1 MDQILIKFNAIIE
14 EFIVKMLNAFPDEQK
29 LKTYYNAFKISKLYS
44 KQLPIQI
51 FMGGCLD
58 FEKQIKNRDAEFFMT
73 RKTFVD
79 KCVRASSFSSDIGLR
94 DRWETTPEITKKSI
108 WDYIQT
114 LYVLGEMYIKKDRG
128 IVDKINQV
136 YDSMSIS
143 EMKRFENDSVTQ
155 FSEDFTRKIK

>member
-1 MDQILIKFNAIIE
+1 MDQILTKFNILIE

-29 LKTYYNAFKISKLYS
+29 LRTYYNAFKISKLYS

-58 FEKQIKNRDAEFFMT
+58 FEQQIKTRDAEFFIN

-79 KCVRASSFSSDIGLR
+79 KCVRASSFSNDIGLR
-94 DRWETTPEITKKSI
+94 DRWESTPEITKKSI

-114 LYVLGEMYIKKDRG
+114 LYVLGEMYIKKDQG
-128 IVDKINQV
+128 VVDKINQV

-155 FSEDFTRKIK
+155 FSEDFTQKIK

>member
-1 MDQILIKFNAIIE
+1 MDEILTKFNCLIE

-58 FEKQIKNRDAEFFMT
+58 FQEQIKTRDSEFFIN
-73 RKTFVD
+73 RQTFVD

-94 DRWETTPEITKKSI
+94 GRWDTTPESTKKSI

-114 LYVLGEMYIKKDRG
+114 LYVLGEMYIKKDEKVLSR
-128 IVDKINQV
+128 INQV
-136 YDSMSIS
+136 YQSMSIS
-143 EMKRFENDSVTQ
+143 EMKRFENESVTK
-155 FSEDFTRKIK
+155 FSEDFTQKLK

>member
-1 MDQILIKFNAIIE
+1 MDEILTKFNNLIE
-14 EFIVKMLNAFPDEQK
+14 EFIVKMLNAYPNEQK

-58 FEKQIKNRDAEFFMT
+58 FEEQIKKRDAEFFMN

-79 KCVRASSFSSDIGLR
+79 KCVRASSFSNDIGLK
-94 DRWETTPEITKKSI
+94 DRWVSTPEITKKSI

-114 LYVLGEMYIKKDRG
+114 LYVLGEMYIKRDEG
-128 IVDKINQV
+128 VVDKINQI

-143 EMKRFENDSVTQ
+143 ELKRFENESITK
-155 FSEDFTRKIK
+155 FSDDFTRKIK

>member
-1 MDQILIKFNAIIE
+1 MDQILTQFNTLIE

-29 LKTYYNAFKISKLYS
+29 LRTYYNAFKISKLYS

-58 FEKQIKNRDAEFFMT
+58 FEQQIKTRDAEFFIN
-73 RKTFVD
+73 RKTFID
-79 KCVRASSFSSDIGLR
+79 KCVRASSFSNDIGLR
-94 DRWETTPEITKKSI
+94 DRWESTPEITKKSI

-114 LYVLGEMYIKKDRG
+114 LYVLGEMYIKKDQDV
-128 IVDKINQV
+128 VDKINQV

>member
-1 MDQILIKFNAIIE
+1 MDQLLTKFNNLIE

-44 KQLPIQI
+44 NQLPIQI

-58 FEKQIKNRDAEFFMT
+58 FEQQIKTRDAEFFMN

-79 KCVRASSFSSDIGLR
+79 KCVRASSFSNDIGLK

-114 LYVLGEMYIKKDRG
+114 LYVLGEMYIKKDRD

-155 FSEDFTRKIK
+155 FSMDFTRKIK

>member
-1 MDQILIKFNAIIE
+1 MDQILTKFNTIID

-29 LKTYYNAFKISKLYS
+29 LRTYYNAFKISKLYS

-58 FEKQIKNRDAEFFMT
+58 FEQQIKTRDSEFFIN

-79 KCVRASSFSSDIGLR
+79 KCVRASSFSNDIGLR
-94 DRWETTPEITKKSI
+94 DRWELTPEITRKSI

-114 LYVLGEMYIKKDRG
+114 LYVLGEMYIKKDKS
-128 IVDKINQV
+128 VVEKINQI

-143 EMKRFENDSVTQ
+143 EMKRFENDSITQ
-155 FSEDFTRKIK
+155 FSDDFTQKIK

>member
-1 MDQILIKFNAIIE
+1 MDEILTKFNGLIE
-14 EFIVKMLNAFPDEQK
+14 EFIVKMLHAFPDEQK
-29 LKTYYNAFKISKLYS
+29 LKTYYNAFKISRLYS

-58 FEKQIKNRDAEFFMT
+58 FEEQIKNRDADFFMN

-79 KCVRASSFSSDIGLR
+79 KCVRASSFSNDIGLK
-94 DRWETTPEITKKSI
+94 DRWESTPDITKKSI

-114 LYVLGEMYIKKDRG
+114 LYFLGEIYIKKDKG
-128 IVDKINQV
+128 VIDKINKI

-143 EMKRFENDSVTQ
+143 EMKRFESDNVTK
-155 FSEDFTRKIK
+155 FSDDFTKKIK